1 MNHDLHL
8 NTPLSKAVLSF
19 FNRAEQDFSKVQK
32 QPGSIKAYIFGGC
45 AMHILT
51 NSRGSGDIDVEFS
64 AARHV
69 KSSELT
75 FNVSPITY
83 TSQGTKLRLLYDKT
97 FSPTL
102 GPLHEDYQDDAIQ
115 IETRMVASP
124 LWLYV
129 VTPADLAVSKL
140 GRFGERDIDD
150 ILTLIKVKRLS
161 IDEFVS
167 RANEAA
173 EYYVGNVV
181 AIKNNV
187 SHIQRRAESLK
198 LC

>member
-1 MNHDLHL
+1 
-8 NTPLSKAVLSF
+8 
-19 FNRAEQDFSKVQK
+19 
-32 QPGSIKAYIFGGC
+32 
-45 AMHILT
+45 MHILT

-75 FNVSPITY
+75 FNVSPTTY

-161 IDEFVS
+161 IGEFVS

-173 EYYVGNVV
+173 EYYVGNVS